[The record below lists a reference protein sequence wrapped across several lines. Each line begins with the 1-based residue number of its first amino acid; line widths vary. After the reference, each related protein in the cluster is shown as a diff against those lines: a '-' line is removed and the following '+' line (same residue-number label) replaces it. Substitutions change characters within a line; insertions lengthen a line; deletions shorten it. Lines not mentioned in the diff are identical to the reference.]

1 MSEGKTEKAI
11 LHFET
16 APGTASSF
24 GRHDQQFWI
33 QYSLAE
39 LLSNQGR
46 FDDANLHV
54 GHAGSLAVD
63 NPYHARWTCG
73 RGSGGQVKSR
83 VLRAVTILR
92 STGLRGIC
100 RNVEGGRLIQGWN
113 KRPGNSGFDSN
124 GELLETVLLLR
135 VLSSISSGN
144 RMMTPATTPPIPS
157 DGLHRKPSM
166 PHPFTRSTLMSFN
179 TTSISSI
186 CSHLSSRTC

>member
-46 FDDANLHV
+46 FDDANPHV

-63 NPYHARWTCG
+63 NPYHARWSCG
-73 RGSGGQVKSR
+73 RGSGGQTKSK
-83 VLRAVTILR
+83 VLALRAVTIFEKHEAAQDLQKCGR
-92 STGLRGIC
+92 GKIDSGL
-100 RNVEGGRLIQGWN
+100 E
-113 KRPGNSGFDSN
+113 
-124 GELLETVLLLR
+124 
-135 VLSSISSGN
+135 
-144 RMMTPATTPPIPS
+144 
-157 DGLHRKPSM
+157 
-166 PHPFTRSTLMSFN
+166 
-179 TTSISSI
+179 
-186 CSHLSSRTC
+186 